1 LSEWCGALFVCFFHG
16 QSGKHIVFFLSHS
29 ETKKKNMVR
38 KLRTIDLFSG
48 CGGMALG
55 LRPYTKTIAYC
66 EINEAAQ
73 QTLRRNMESGGLDRG
88 PIHPDVRT
96 FPTLRTSVDMVT
108 MGFPC
113 QDVSKT
119 GGQQGFRGERS
130 CLFYDGMCVVRR
142 HQPTFVLLENVAN
155 ITTNQS
161 VWSAVLT
168 DLHDSGY
175 DAKWC
180 VLSALSC
187 GAPHRRNR
195 WFLLATKRGVAA
207 ATLASERVNASEI
220 MAPVWNTEG
229 WGTFRPNGWEV
240 NAPRMSKLLGVVGDE
255 RVRQCGN
262 ICVPRQ
268 AVMAFRML
276 RFGVADQ
283 PNGQPHCETPTSK
296 LFLGEHLPHWG
307 EMYGDNSG
315 HQVFVALPTPKLPRP
330 ASCQLLLVPKPKPG
344 HELLGEGRSFRQ
356 RRASVTEPKKRHL
369 WGTPRAT
376 SSRVPARTLTTRMMT
391 DLRTQ
396 MRFEKDT
403 VAGHTL
409 QYVNPDYLD
418 WMCGLPSGWTRPHG
432 EAGIPVPKKTG
443 RPRKRPVADK
453 E

>member
-1 LSEWCGALFVCFFHG
+1 
-16 QSGKHIVFFLSHS
+16 
-29 ETKKKNMVR
+29 MPR
-38 KLRTIDLFSG
+38 KLRAIDLFSG

-55 LRPYTKTIAYC
+55 LRPYATTVAYC

-73 QTLRRNMESGGLDRG
+73 KTLRRNMEDGGLDPG
-88 PIHPDVRT
+88 PIHSDVRT
-96 FPTLRTSVDMVT
+96 FPTLSTTVDMVT

-130 CLFYDGMCVVRR
+130 RLFYDGMDVVRR
-142 HQPTFVLLENVAN
+142 HRPTFVLLENVAN
-155 ITTNQS
+155 ITTKTS
-161 VWSAVLT
+161 VWTAVLA
-168 DLHDSGY
+168 DLFDAGY

-195 WFLLATKRGVAA
+195 WFLLATKRGAPAA
-207 ATLASERVNASEI
+207 PASEGVNVTDI
-220 MAPVWNTEG
+220 MASTWNTEG
-229 WGTFRPNGWEV
+229 WGAFRSNGWEV
-240 NAPRMSKLLGVVGDE
+240 NVPRMTDLLGVVGDE

-268 AVMAFRML
+268 ALMAFRML
-276 RFGVADQ
+276 RCGIV
-283 PNGQPHCETPTSK
+283 GQASAGE
-296 LFLGEHLPHWG
+296 LFSGGRHLPHWG
-307 EMYGDNSG
+307 QMFMDSAG
-315 HQVFVALPTPKLPRP
+315 HRVILAIPTPKLPRP
-330 ASCQLLLVPKPKPG
+330 ASLQLLLVPKPKPG
-344 HELLGEGRSFRQ
+344 YAALGEGRSFRQ
-356 RRASVTEPKKRHL
+356 RRASITEPKLRHL

-376 SSRVPARTLTTRMMT
+376 SSRAPARTLTTRMMN
-391 DLRTQ
+391 DLRSQ

-418 WMCGLPSGWTRPHG
+418 WMCGLPRGWTRPRG

-443 RPRKRPVADK
+443 RPRKKKPAVADK
-453 E
+453 